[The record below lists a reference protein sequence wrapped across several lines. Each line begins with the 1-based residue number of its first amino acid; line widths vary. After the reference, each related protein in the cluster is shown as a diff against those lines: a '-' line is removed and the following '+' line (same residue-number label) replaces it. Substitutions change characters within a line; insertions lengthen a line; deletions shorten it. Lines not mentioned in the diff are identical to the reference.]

1 MNVFVWDSLDL
12 KLEINEPELFLIK
25 EFKALLDRDTSKLKT
40 KAFREFTYIYLMI
53 DWKSPYSDFSDV
65 ERHEAALADSELT
78 ESEFNDIT
86 FKQACKKYQ
95 DIQNK
100 DIKMQAVQSAQY
112 MVHRVIDYFDN
123 IVDFEKTTETGMPV
137 YKMKDVM
144 TEMKNLGDTLD
155 ALDALKT
162 RVKKGL
168 ASESGIRGGA
178 TDGFIPDF
186 KNF

>member
-65 ERHEAALADSELT
+65 ERHEAALIDSELT

-86 FKQACKKYQ
+86 FK
-95 DIQNK
+95 
-100 DIKMQAVQSAQY
+100 
-112 MVHRVIDYFDN
+112 
-123 IVDFEKTTETGMPV
+123 
-137 YKMKDVM
+137 
-144 TEMKNLGDTLD
+144 
-155 ALDALKT
+155 
-162 RVKKGL
+162 
-168 ASESGIRGGA
+168 
-178 TDGFIPDF
+178 
-186 KNF
+186 